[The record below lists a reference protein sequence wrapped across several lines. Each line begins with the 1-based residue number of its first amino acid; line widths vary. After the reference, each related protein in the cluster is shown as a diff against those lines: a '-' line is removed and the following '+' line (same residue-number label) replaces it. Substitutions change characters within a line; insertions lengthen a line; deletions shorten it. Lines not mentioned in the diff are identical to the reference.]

1 MKVWVKMDYWLFT
14 LMDIS
19 QLVKIKEDAVAEI
32 AQAADAEALVSVYKK
47 YLDKEGVLGIFFRS
61 MGQLPKEQRGAAGVE
76 ANKVKQEIA
85 AIYEKKDQDL
95 KVTGS
100 AAAGNDFFDITLPG
114 IKPRIGHIHPLS
126 LVESRV
132 IEIFN
137 GMGFE
142 VVESQEVEN
151 EWYNFDA
158 LNVPKEHPA
167 RDVFDSLFLSDGS
180 ILRPHT
186 SPGQVRYMECHQPPL
201 RIVAPGRVFRRDAV
215 DASHEP
221 NFYQIEGLMV
231 DKEISVANFKSII
244 DEFFK
249 QFFCDCEAEA
259 DPENKKAAA
268 ARNIAAGEN
277 IRLRPSF
284 FPFTEPSF
292 EVDLRCVHCQ
302 GKGCSAC
309 KGTGWMEIMGAGMV
323 HPNVLKNAGL
333 NPQFWQGFAF
343 GIGAD
348 RMAMI
353 KYRINDIRLMYE
365 GDQRFLDQF

>member
-1 MKVWVKMDYWLFT
+1 
-14 LMDIS
+14 MDIS
-19 QLVKIKEDAVAEI
+19 QLGRIREDAAAEI
-32 AQAADAEALVSVYKK
+32 AQAADHEELVLIYKK
-47 YLDKEGVLGIFFRS
+47 YLDKDGVLGLFFRS
-61 MGQLPKEQRGAAGVE
+61 LGQLSKDQRGVAGIE
-76 ANKVKQEIA
+76 ANKIKQEITV
-85 AIYEKKDQDL
+85 IYENKERDL
-95 KVTGS
+95 KTARESGGEV
-100 AAAGNDFFDITLPG
+100 FFDVTLPG
-114 IKPRIGHIHPLS
+114 VKPEIGHIHPLS
-126 LVESRV
+126 LVEGRV

-142 VVESQEVEN
+142 IVESQEVEN

-167 RDVFDSLFLSDGS
+167 RDAFDSLFLGDGS

-201 RIVAPGRVFRRDAV
+201 RIIAPGRVFRRDAV

-231 DKEISVANFKSII
+231 DQDTSVANFKSII

-249 QFFCDCEAEA
+249 QFFCDCEVEA
-259 DPENKKAAA
+259 DPQNKRAEM

-292 EVDLRCVHCQ
+292 EVDLRCVHCS

-333 NPQFWQGFAF
+333 NPQFWRGFAF
-343 GIGAD
+343 GIGVD
-348 RMAMI
+348 RLAMI
-353 KYRINDIRLMYE
+353 KYKINDIRLLYE
-365 GDQRFLDQF
+365 SDQRFLDQF

>member
-1 MKVWVKMDYWLFT
+1 ME
-14 LMDIS
+14 IS
-19 QLVKIKEDAVAEI
+19 DLEKIKQKAVGDI
-32 AQAADAEALVSVYKK
+32 DRAQDLAGLSLVYKK
-47 YLDKEGVLGIFFRS
+47 HLDKDGTLGCFFRS
-61 MGQLPKEQRGAAGVE
+61 LGELPKDERGRAGAE
-76 ANKVKQEIA
+76 ANKVKTEIA
-85 AIYEKKDQDL
+85 EIYEKRYAAL
-95 KVTGS
+95 E
-100 AAAGNDFFDITLPG
+100 AAGRQAEGSGWLDVTLPG
-114 IKPRIGHIHPLS
+114 IKPMVGHIHPLS
-126 LVESRV
+126 LVEGRV
-132 IEIFN
+132 LEIFN
-137 GMGFE
+137 SMGFGII
-142 VVESQEVEN
+142 ESQEVEN

-201 RIVAPGRVFRRDAV
+201 RIVAPGRVFRRDPV

-231 DKEISVANFKSII
+231 DKAISVANFKSII

-259 DPENKKAAA
+259 DPSNKRSEV

-277 IRLRPSF
+277 IRLRPSY

-292 EVDLRCVHCQ
+292 EVDLKCVHCS

-343 GIGAD
+343 GIGSD
-348 RMAMI
+348 RLAMI
-353 KYRINDIRLMYE
+353 KYRVNDIRLLY
-365 GDQRFLDQF
+365 DSNQRFLDQF

>member
-1 MKVWVKMDYWLFT
+1 
-14 LMDIS
+14 MDIFE
-19 QLVKIKEDAVAEI
+19 LANIKESALAEI
-32 AQAADAEALVSVYKK
+32 ARAIDVDGLVLAYRK
-47 YLDKEGVLGIFFRS
+47 YLDKDGVLGSFFKS
-61 MGQLPKEQRGAAGVE
+61 MGALPKEQRGQAGIE
-76 ANKVKQEIA
+76 ANKIKLEIA
-85 AIYEKKDQDL
+85 AIYEQKFQELEK
-95 KVTGS
+95 
-100 AAAGNDFFDITLPG
+100 AAALLREHDRLDVTLPG
-114 IKPRIGHIHPLS
+114 VAPKVGHIHPLS
-126 LVESRV
+126 LVEGR
-132 IEIFN
+132 ILEIFN

-201 RIVAPGRVFRRDAV
+201 RIIAPGRVFRRDQV

-221 NFYQIEGLMV
+221 NFYQVEGLMV
-231 DKEISVANFKSII
+231 DKCISVANFKSII

-249 QFFCDCEAEA
+249 QFFCDCEAGA
-259 DPENKKAAA
+259 DPQNKRLA
-268 ARNIAAGEN
+268 ARDMAAGEN

-292 EVDLRCVHCQ
+292 EVDLRCVHCA
-302 GKGCSAC
+302 GKGCSVC
-309 KGTGWMEIMGAGMV
+309 KQTGWMEIMGAGMV

-343 GIGAD
+343 GVGVD

-353 KYRINDIRLMYE
+353 KYKINDIRLLYE
-365 GDQRFLDQF
+365 SDQRFLDQF

>member
-1 MKVWVKMDYWLFT
+1 
-14 LMDIS
+14 MDIS
-19 QLVKIKEDAVAEI
+19 QLVKIKQEALAEI
-32 AQAADAEALVSVYKK
+32 AQAADVDGLLSVYKK
-47 YLDKEGVLGIFFRS
+47 FLDKEGILGVFFRS
-61 MGQLPKEQRGAAGVE
+61 MGQLSKEERGAAGIE
-76 ANKVKQEIA
+76 ANKVKQEISA
-85 AIYEKKDQDL
+85 FYEQKEREL
-95 KVTGS
+95 K
-100 AAAGNDFFDITLPG
+100 AAGKASAVKDWLDVTLPG
-114 IKPRIGHIHPLS
+114 VKPKIGHIHPLS
-126 LVESRV
+126 LVEGRV
-132 IEIFN
+132 IEVFG

-142 VVESQEVEN
+142 IVESQEVEN

-180 ILRPHT
+180 VLRPHT
-186 SPGQVRYMECHQPPL
+186 SPGQIRYMECHQPPL
-201 RIVAPGRVFRRDAV
+201 RIIAPGRVFRRDEV

-231 DKEISVANFKSII
+231 DKDISVANFKSII

-249 QFFCDCEAEA
+249 QFFCDCEGEA
-259 DPENKKAAA
+259 DPENKRAAA
-268 ARNIAAGEN
+268 AQNIAAGEN

-292 EVDLRCVHCQ
+292 EVDLRCVHCA
-302 GKGCSAC
+302 GRGCPAC

-343 GIGAD
+343 GIGTD
-348 RMAMI
+348 RLAMI
-353 KYRINDIRLMYE
+353 KYKINDIRLLYD

>member
-1 MKVWVKMDYWLFT
+1 M
-14 LMDIS
+14 I
-19 QLVKIKEDAVAEI
+19 KIKEDAIAEI
-32 AQAADAEALVSVYKK
+32 AQAADSDALLSVYKK
-47 YLDKEGVLGIFFRS
+47 YLDKEGVLGLFFRS
-61 MGQLPKEQRGAAGVE
+61 MGQLPKEQRGVAGIE
-76 ANKVKQEIA
+76 ANKIKREIT
-85 AIYEKKDQDL
+85 AIYAQKADELKEAGKPGAGKDWLD
-95 KVTGS
+95 V
-100 AAAGNDFFDITLPG
+100 TLPG
-114 IKPRIGHIHPLS
+114 IKPKIGHIHPLS
-126 LVESRV
+126 LVEDRV

-137 GMGFE
+137 GMGFG
-142 VVESQEVEN
+142 VVESPEVEN

-167 RDVFDSLFLSDGS
+167 RDVFDSLFLNDGS

-201 RIVAPGRVFRRDAV
+201 RIVVPGRVFRRDPV

-231 DKEISVANFKSII
+231 DKDISVANFKSII

-259 DPENKKAAA
+259 DSENKRGAA
-268 ARNIAAGEN
+268 ARNIAASEN

-292 EVDLRCVHCQ
+292 EVDLRCVHCA

-323 HPNVLKNAGL
+323 HPDVLKNSGL

-348 RMAMI
+348 RLAMI
-353 KYRINDIRLMYE
+353 KYKVNDIRLFYDS
-365 GDQRFLDQF
+365 DQRFLDQF